1 MSIPFF
7 EKINI
12 FFTEVFLVH
21 LIALTCSCFYAILYA
36 KILTKVLFMYSRVYV
51 EITNI
56 CNRACSFC
64 PGTKREKRRMTAAE
78 FSRILDQLEGVT
90 EYVYL
95 HVMGEPLTHPELT
108 TFISMASE
116 RGFKCAIT
124 TNGTLLGKR
133 REELI
138 ASCVYKVNIS
148 IHSFE
153 SGQRED
159 YLSYVNSCFDFADRA
174 SAAGILTV
182 LRLWNRGYDE
192 GRNIDTL
199 AILRERFKDGEWRE
213 GERGA
218 RIRHKLHLEYG
229 DRFEWPDVEK
239 DELGEQVFCHGLGD
253 HFGIL
258 VDGRV
263 VPCCLDREAA
273 IELGNVYTT
282 DIGAILMSERAERMR
297 EGFKCKRAS
306 EELCRK
312 CGYARRFKI

>member
-1 MSIPFF
+1 
-7 EKINI
+7 
-12 FFTEVFLVH
+12 
-21 LIALTCSCFYAILYA
+21 
-36 KILTKVLFMYSRVYV
+36 MYSRVYV

-64 PGTKREKRRMTAAE
+64 PGTKREKRRMGLDE
-78 FSRILDQLEGVT
+78 FSLILDKLDGIT

-95 HVMGEPLTHPELT
+95 HVMGEPLTHPELVD
-108 TFISMASE
+108 FIDLASS

-133 REELI
+133 GEELI
-138 ASCVYKVNIS
+138 GSNVYKVNIS

-153 SGQRED
+153 SGAKDE
-159 YLSYVNSCFDFADRA
+159 YLDYVNTCFDFADRA
-174 SAAGILTV
+174 SKKGILTV

-199 AILRERFKDGEWRE
+199 AILREKFKDDEWRE
-213 GERGA
+213 GTNGA
-218 RIRHKLHLEYG
+218 RIRHRLHLEYG
-229 DRFEWPDVEK
+229 DRFEWPDVECE
-239 DELGEQVFCHGLGD
+239 ELGDTVFCHGLGD

-258 VDGRV
+258 VDGRI
-263 VPCCLDREAA
+263 VPCCLDREGA
-273 IELGNVYTT
+273 IELGNAYRD
-282 DIGAILMSERAERMR
+282 DIGDVLSSERANRIKD
-297 EGFKCKRAS
+297 GFKNKRAT